1 MRPLELG
8 KLIIFSAPSGSGKT
22 TLVHYLMKQVPGLAF
37 SVSACTRPK
46 RPNELDG
53 VDYHFLTPEAF
64 QLLIEKDAFVEYE
77 EVYPGNFYGTLK
89 ESVDKI
95 RKEGKH
101 VLFDIDVEGGL
112 NIKNAFGD
120 DALGVFVRPPSVDVL
135 IDRLTRRSTESDEKI
150 KQRVGKAVFELQYEP
165 RFDVTI
171 VNDNLDIAC
180 QEAEHLVRTFIARP

>member
-1 MRPLELG
+1 LELG